1 MKTKIMGIITVVL
14 VLGFAGTAEATIV
27 DVSVATNKLVYELG
41 EDVVVFVIAYNP
53 NPEPIT
59 LTGGFYF
66 ASYKMDGVYDW
77 AEGRCTHPTNNCTCN
92 NQSKGLRY
100 MGFDPWF
107 LRNARIS
114 PNCWD
119 AYGYW

>member
-77 AEGRCTHPTNNCTCN
+77 AEGR
-92 NQSKGLRY
+92 LRT
-100 MGFDPWF
+100 PK
-107 LRNARIS
+107 
-114 PNCWD
+114 
-119 AYGYW
+119 